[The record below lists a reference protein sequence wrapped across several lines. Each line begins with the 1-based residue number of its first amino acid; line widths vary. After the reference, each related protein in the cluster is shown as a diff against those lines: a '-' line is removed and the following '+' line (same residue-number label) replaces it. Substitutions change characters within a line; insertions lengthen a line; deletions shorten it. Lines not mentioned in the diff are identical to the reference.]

1 MKIPTEFETAI
12 ADLMDAIQV
21 HEKLTQ
27 AEREA
32 AINAT
37 NARNRLNTAQKKF
50 DDLVATLKKN
60 SPSGSDWARN
70 KGGPNG

>member
-1 MKIPTEFETAI
+1 VKIPTEFEAAI

-32 AINAT
+32 VTNAT

-50 DDLVATLKKN
+50 DELVATLKKD

>member
-1 MKIPTEFETAI
+1 MKIPTEFEAAI
-12 ADLMDAIQV
+12 ADLMDATQV
-21 HEKLTQ
+21 HEKLSQ

-50 DDLVATLKKN
+50 DELVATLKKN
-60 SPSGSDWARN
+60 SPGGSDWARN
-70 KGGPNG
+70 KGGHNG